1 MQIFLHTWCVC
12 VCVRVRAPAQRADPA
27 IEGISMW
34 QGLEKVS
41 WQSDPAVLCLPSIG
55 AVCRPAAPLTPS
67 CLSANLYRVD
77 FTDSYWST

>member
-12 VCVRVRAPAQRADPA
+12 VCVSAHRADPA

-34 QGLEKVS
+34 QGLEQGS
-41 WQSDPAVLCLPSIG
+41 WQSDPAALCLPSIG
-55 AVCRPAAPLTPS
+55 AVCRPAAPLTLS
-67 CLSANLYRVD
+67 CLAANLYRVD